1 MPIVPSN
8 DLRIFVLNVGQADTS
23 VIITP
28 QGKVLIIDAYRAA
41 KLVNL
46 LQGLGPFVVRHGTP
60 QVGDNTPLRNIVLRK
75 AVFY

>member
-46 LQGLGPFVVRHGTP
+46 LQGLGLQQGEEIAHLIITHPIP
-60 QVGDNTPLRNIVLRK
+60 YCVLRIL
-75 AVFY
+75 